1 MQSMKGNPALR
12 PADAAELQL
21 FYRWMEAQFHAGE
34 LKPLELIERLAAE
47 GRYAAYG
54 LWDADEL
61 IAYALFGIAEDGR
74 TMLLDYFA
82 VLPEHQDAGW
92 GSRFL
97 ERLRAAGGGA
107 ILLEV
112 EDPRYAPDEAEAETC
127 RRRVR
132 FYERNGCRTTPV
144 ELNLFGFDY
153 RIMALARDVDIADAD
168 VRPALEDI
176 YRLFFPPE
184 AYAKHVRFREKRA

>member
-12 PADAAELQL
+12 PADAGELQL

-74 TMLLDYFA
+74 RR
-82 VLPEHQDAGW
+82 Q
-92 GSRFL
+92 RF
-97 ERLRAAGGGA
+97 
-107 ILLEV
+107 
-112 EDPRYAPDEAEAETC
+112 
-127 RRRVR
+127 
-132 FYERNGCRTTPV
+132 
-144 ELNLFGFDY
+144 
-153 RIMALARDVDIADAD
+153 
-168 VRPALEDI
+168 
-176 YRLFFPPE
+176 
-184 AYAKHVRFREKRA
+184 